1 MGSLL
6 SQLLGSP
13 DLSNIDNK
21 IDDIIQNLNNPNS
34 KSTTETESKNLDDVT
49 GDFLN
54 LFQKEKIKK
63 VKTG

>member
-21 IDDIIQNLNNPNS
+21 IDDIITRNIA
-34 KSTTETESKNLDDVT
+34 KYC
-49 GDFLN
+49 LN
-54 LFQKEKIKK
+54 LYLSIFDFFINFPNFNHFPKNNNRSN
-63 VKTG
+63 TY